1 MAPSSD
7 ITEFRKVLESSKNII
22 VLSGAGLSAPSG
34 MYVSLGHESR
44 VTYPKNFGLGISTYR
59 GTSDSLWSDPAS
71 NSVFVLKWWCSLT
84 LEVGNSQI
92 RIKGHI

>member
-34 MYVSLGHESR
+34 IYVSLGHE
-44 VTYPKNFGLGISTYR
+44 VILFKNFCLGIATYR
-59 GTSDSLWSDPAS
+59 GTSESLWSDPVS
-71 NSVFVLKWWCSLT
+71 NSIYLC
-84 LEVGNSQI
+84 
-92 RIKGHI
+92 